1 MARLVIRILPNA
13 HPTDPSLTPLRTQEG
28 DVVELVDDGH
38 VFSFAELNC
47 GQYRIM
53 DVPGVPQDELVHLK
67 AHVEDAQGR
76 MTKRRAQQL
85 DLTVLRTPAWR
96 DRTTATKAEIATLTR
111 TKP

>member
-1 MARLVIRILPNA
+1 MARLVIRILPND
-13 HPTDPSLTPLRTQEG
+13 HPTDPALTPLRTQEG

-38 VFSFAELNC
+38 VFSQAELTN
-47 GQYRIM
+47 GQYRIL

-96 DRTTATKAEIATLTR
+96 DKTVATKAEIATLTR